1 MRTERRLGES
11 GKLWNGYFCENSPKE
26 KSERTNGYKRWLSPS
41 TQRTMKVRNREWKW
55 RWRWRIKRGKRGMAA
70 RAGRGGR
77 NGRAR
82 RMRDPAMASPGSI
95 MMGASALQRPVTDW
109 TGLDGSSKKAS
120 LELDLAPKTSGDE
133 STIAGLAVSI
143 QFGHHL
149 FLSHIVL
156 GGVTSGKTPGF
167 RPVDCRMPDA
177 QHAVY

>member
-55 RWRWRIKRGKRGMAA
+55 RWRWRIKRGKGGMAA

-82 RMRDPAMASPGSI
+82 RMRDPAMASLGS
-95 MMGASALQRPVTDW
+95 MGASAPGDR
-109 TGLDGSSKKAS
+109 LDGSSKKAS

-143 QFGHHL
+143 QFGYHL

-167 RPVDCRMPDA
+167 RSVDCRMPDA
-177 QHAVY
+177 QQTVY